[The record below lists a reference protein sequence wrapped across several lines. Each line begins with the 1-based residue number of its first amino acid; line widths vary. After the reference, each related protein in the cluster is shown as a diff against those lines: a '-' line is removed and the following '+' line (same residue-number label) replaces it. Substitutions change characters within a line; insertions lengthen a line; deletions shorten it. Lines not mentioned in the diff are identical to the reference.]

1 MQPLGKGLLQRL
13 LLNLC
18 AHSATRVTLLQLSLD
33 MLRPEA
39 EGTSTGGLSADGAPP
54 QRLYGCQWNVVYAR
68 SQLSYGICL
77 YSQLYAVFAFFCTQ
91 NIVVHN
97 WSYCNHMRE
106 LQFSLFVLQ
115 FGRNLVS
122 GLLLTQQLPI
132 PAGVPP
138 LVSRRVLEL
147 LTFLARNHSLVT
159 NLLLYFERSVS
170 SPTHS
175 LQLSPPNA
183 KEKGKAKLVEEIAQ
197 SEPKAKSEI
206 PLILLL
212 KLLNQPL
219 YLRSSAHLEQ
229 VDLAYFGKLG

>member
-1 MQPLGKGLLQRL
+1 
-13 LLNLC
+13 
-18 AHSATRVTLLQLSLD
+18 
-33 MLRPEA
+33 
-39 EGTSTGGLSADGAPP
+39 
-54 QRLYGCQWNVVYAR
+54 
-68 SQLSYGICL
+68 
-77 YSQLYAVFAFFCTQ
+77 
-91 NIVVHN
+91 
-97 WSYCNHMRE
+97 
-106 LQFSLFVLQ
+106 
-115 FGRNLVS
+115 VS

-229 VDLAYFGKLG
+229 VDLAFLESLGVRIIFISFFVIIFLSSSL